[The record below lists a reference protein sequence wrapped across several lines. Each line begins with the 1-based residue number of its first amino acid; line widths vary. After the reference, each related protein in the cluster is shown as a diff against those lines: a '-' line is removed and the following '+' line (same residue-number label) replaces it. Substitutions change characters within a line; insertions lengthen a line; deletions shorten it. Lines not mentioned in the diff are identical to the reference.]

1 MFNINEKFW
10 EIVNRLLDIDFDQGW
25 DDFSLAENDLYTLNI
40 GGRGE
45 GLFLG
50 YYSVK
55 GLELI
60 FNKYHIFEKIR
71 KKGYG
76 NPRILLDTSDP
87 YKHRLRVVN
96 EEGKKPLPVLIDLI
110 VRSETVCI
118 DLPYKSPQNG
128 KKYETLAI
136 EWLQMQDV
144 RGQFSARRPR
154 LPGQDHPG
162 LGIGSEALELL
173 VIAARRV
180 GLQGI
185 VNIPNHF
192 HNAYFYSRIFHYENP
207 REQAK
212 LKAILRDLGKM
223 PLYKLAWA
231 MEEGAVLD
239 AVSNKPFEWFT
250 GRQVFPLISGWS
262 GMYRSR
268 PYKKAV
274 ENYMKDYKFKLD
286 DNWTF
291 KEENR

>member
-25 DDFSLAENDLYTLNI
+25 DDFSLAEHDLYTLNI

-60 FNKYHIFEKIR
+60 FNKYHIFDKIR

-87 YKHRLRVVN
+87 YKHRLRVVSD
-96 EEGKKPLPVLIDLI
+96 EGEKPFPVLIDLI

-154 LPGQDHPG
+154 LPGQEHPG

-212 LKAILRDLGKM
+212 LKAILRDLGKV
-223 PLYKLAWA
+223 PLHKLAWA
-231 MEEGAVLD
+231 MEESAVLD

-291 KEENR
+291 KEDNR

>member
-25 DDFSLAENDLYTLNI
+25 DDFSLAEIDLYTLNI

-96 EEGKKPLPVLIDLI
+96 EEGKKPVPVLIDLI

>member
-144 RGQFSARRPR
+144 CGQFSTRRPR

>member
-10 EIVNRLLDIDFDQGW
+10 EIVNRLLDIDFDKGW
-25 DDFSLAENDLYTLNI
+25 NDFSLAEKDLYTLNI

-50 YYSVK
+50 YYSVQ

-60 FNKYHIFEKIR
+60 FNKYRIFEKIR
-71 KKGYG
+71 KKGYDR
-76 NPRILLDTSDP
+76 PEILLDTSDP
-87 YKHRLRVVN
+87 YKHRLRVIN
-96 EEGKKPLPVLIDLI
+96 REESDPPPVLIDLI
-110 VRSETVCI
+110 VRSETVCV
-118 DLPYKSPQNG
+118 DLPYDSPQNG
-128 KKYETLAI
+128 RQYETLAI

-144 RGQFSARRPR
+144 RRPFTRRRPR
-154 LPGQDHPG
+154 LPGQEHPG

-223 PLYKLAWA
+223 PLHHLAWA
-231 MEEGAVLD
+231 MEEGAVLE
-239 AVSNKPFEWFT
+239 ARSGKPFEWFV

-268 PYKKAV
+268 AYKKAV
-274 ENYMKDYKFKLD
+274 ENYMKEYAFKLD
-286 DNWTF
+286 KNWTF
-291 KEENR
+291 KEDIQ